1 MDRELWFDKLLVKG
15 EIIYLMK
22 MIVLLNKK
30 NFFKNMYYLEVNFY
44 KCFNFVNCFCELGVD
59 YYEICI
65 VMVFVINNVM
75 FNCLL
80 IFVR

>member
-1 MDRELWFDKLLVKG
+1 
-15 EIIYLMK
+15 
-22 MIVLLNKK
+22 
-30 NFFKNMYYLEVNFY
+30 MYYLEVNFY

-75 FNCLL
+75 YNCLL